1 MGPARARLSVAG
13 YAAVAV
19 AALVA
24 AAIIG
29 DQPCDGGGSVF
40 NPFGLD

>member
-1 MGPARARLSVAG
+1 
-13 YAAVAV
+13 VAV

-29 DQPCDGGGSVF
+29 DQPCDGGGSIF